1 MLNGSPKFK
10 AKQTPSRL
18 VDRVPTGGSDSLN
31 VKEHATGATL
41 SPAPAHSLLIR
52 GLLSHSLA
60 RSAGRRCV
68 LPLPRVF
75 VNIKGTINLFL
86 SNSTALACE
95 GDAGRGG
102 RGKATRFFYHTL
114 LVRVN
119 DHAEKNFCP
128 KL

>member
-1 MLNGSPKFK
+1 M
-10 AKQTPSRL
+10 
-18 VDRVPTGGSDSLN
+18 
-31 VKEHATGATL
+31 KEHATGATL
-41 SPAPAHSLLIR
+41 SPARSLAVNKRTLIA
-52 GLLSHSLA
+52 LA

-95 GDAGRGG
+95 GDTARGG

>member
-1 MLNGSPKFK
+1 MNGSPKFK

-31 VKEHATGATL
+31 VNEHATGATL
-41 SPAPAHSLLIR
+41 S
-52 GLLSHSLA
+52 LA
-60 RSAGRRCV
+60 RSLAVNKRTLIALARSLGRRRCV

-95 GDAGRGG
+95 GDTARGG
-102 RGKATRFFYHTL
+102 RGKATRFFCHTL